1 MLTDPIFTLEEPAS
15 ATYPNETNCHVCDK
29 IFKVPKKEKSSKKKK
44 VENQITLCQ
53 FCGHRTCER
62 CCTKMRA
69 FANQTE

>member
-1 MLTDPIFTLEEPAS
+1 MIAFMTLFNIGVMIKISVKKMLLK
-15 ATYPNETNCHVCDK
+15 C
-29 IFKVPKKEKSSKKKK
+29 KKKK